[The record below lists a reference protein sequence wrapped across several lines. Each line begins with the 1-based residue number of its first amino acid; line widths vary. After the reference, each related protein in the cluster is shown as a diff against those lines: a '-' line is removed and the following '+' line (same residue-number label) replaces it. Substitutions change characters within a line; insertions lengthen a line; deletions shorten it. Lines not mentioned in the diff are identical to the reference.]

1 MMDMHEELVELVN
14 EGIDRCS
21 RTLTLGE
28 RIAGRLIESDVT
40 VQKWISVDERLPEED
55 GTYLVTINYFGTYQ
69 NVTIRLFAKDSKT
82 IDDECKWS
90 GQKNMWYF
98 YDGGYG
104 YVSTDY
110 VTHWMPLPQPPK

>member
-1 MMDMHEELVELVN
+1 MDMYEELVELIN

-40 VQKWISVDERLPEED
+40 VQKWISVDERLPD
-55 GTYLVTINYFGTYQ
+55 KPMKYLVYTIGE
-69 NVTIRLFAKDSKT
+69 KT
-82 IDDECKWS
+82 GRFDIAYY
-90 GQKNMWYF
+90 GGY
-98 YDGGYG
+98 YDGFSVLYG
-104 YVSTDY
+104 T